1 MWTLEFFLSSLLLGV
16 GLSVDAFC
24 VCVANGMNEPTAKF
38 GRVTVPAA
46 VFGAFQAVMPLLGWI
61 FVHTIINYFKIF
73 EHFIPWIALS
83 LLGYIGGK
91 MLYDGIKNKD
101 SDEKPALTLGA
112 IFIQGVATSID
123 ALSVGFTIAEYDFI
137 VAFASVLIIGVTTY
151 ALSVLGFYVGTK
163 FGDAVNK
170 KATLTGGII
179 LIAIG
184 IEIFIKGMISLYA

>member
-1 MWTLEFFLSSLLLGV
+1 MWTFDFFLNCLLLGV

-24 VCVANGMNEPTAKF
+24 VCVANGMNEPKAKF

-46 VFGAFQAVMPLLGWI
+46 VFGAFQAIMPLLGWVL
-61 FVHTIINYFKIF
+61 VHTIITYFKIF
-73 EHFIPWIALS
+73 EHFIPWIALV

-91 MLYDGIKNKD
+91 MIYDGIKNKET
-101 SDEKPALTLGA
+101 DEKPALTFGA
-112 IFIQGVATSID
+112 ILVQGVATSID

-137 VAFASVLIIGVTTY
+137 VALVAVLIIGVTTY
-151 ALSVLGFYVGTK
+151 TLSLVGFYIGKK

-170 KATLTGGII
+170 KATLFGGII

-184 IEIFIKGMISLYA
+184 IEIFVKGMISLYA